1 MPISKLMSPL
11 LTKDQEVIG
20 TILVSLNMSSIFENK
35 DKVLLYITIYR
46 R

>member
-1 MPISKLMSPL
+1 MSPL
-11 LTKDQEVIG
+11 LTKDQVVIG